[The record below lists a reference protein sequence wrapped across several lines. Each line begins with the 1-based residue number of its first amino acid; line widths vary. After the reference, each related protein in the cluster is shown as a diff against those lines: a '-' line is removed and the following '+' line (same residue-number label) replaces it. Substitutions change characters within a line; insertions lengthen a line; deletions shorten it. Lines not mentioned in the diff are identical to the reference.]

1 MSKSELIEAIRR
13 LNRTVSA
20 EFLNR
25 FGETD
30 LKAYLER
37 IAAVLGVP
45 ANDVRNSRAD
55 MCTTVDAHQDLIIT

>member
-25 FGETD
+25 FGEPD

-37 IAAVLGVP
+37 IAAVLGASIP
-45 ANDVRNSRAD
+45 DSCNIRGEMR
-55 MCTTVDAHQDLIIT
+55 TTIDARQDLIIT

>member
-1 MSKSELIEAIRR
+1 MSKNELIEAIRR

-30 LKAYLER
+30 LRAYLER
-37 IAAVLGVP
+37 IAGVLGVP
-45 ANDVRNSRAD
+45 APESREMRRE
-55 MCTTVDAHQDLIIT
+55 MCTTIDADQDLNIA

>member
-37 IAAVLGVP
+37 IAAVLGAPVP
-45 ANDVRNSRAD
+45 EPRNIRGEI
-55 MCTTVDAHQDLIIT
+55 CTTIDAHQDLIIA